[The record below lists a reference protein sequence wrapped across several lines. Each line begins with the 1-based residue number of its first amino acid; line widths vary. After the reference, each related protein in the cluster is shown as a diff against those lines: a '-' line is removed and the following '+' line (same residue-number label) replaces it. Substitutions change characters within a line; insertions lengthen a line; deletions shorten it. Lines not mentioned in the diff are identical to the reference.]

1 MSLNALSTP
10 DTIGAPGGD
19 DQGRAD
25 WNAERARAAMQ
36 MRRERRRRQSG
47 MPAPQ
52 RVNLTAKTRPGADA
66 APQRRGAAAPA
77 DEI

>member
-10 DTIGAPGGD
+10 GTIGAPGDD
-19 DQGRAD
+19 DQGRKD
-25 WNAERARAAMQ
+25 WNTERARAAMQ

-52 RVNLTAKTRPGADA
+52 RGNLTAKTRPGANA
-66 APQRRGAAAPA
+66 SPQRSRAGAPA